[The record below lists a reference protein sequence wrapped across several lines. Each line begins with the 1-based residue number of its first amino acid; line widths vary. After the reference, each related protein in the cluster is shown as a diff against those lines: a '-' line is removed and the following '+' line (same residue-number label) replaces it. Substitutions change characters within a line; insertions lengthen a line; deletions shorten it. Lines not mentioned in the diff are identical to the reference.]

1 MTLDKAVIEFGPKD
15 FCRGLS
21 FVALSRVRRLSDF
34 ACRSRI
40 GRDRFKK
47 PEGGGLDKAAEDF
60 HRRQRLPFYDAV
72 NTAAVLG
79 FNFND

>member
-1 MTLDKAVIEFGPKD
+1 MTLSKAVIDFGPKD

-21 FVALSRVRRLSDF
+21 FVALSRVRRLCDF
-34 ACRSRI
+34 ACHTRL
-40 GRDRFKK
+40 GGGRFKK
-47 PEGGGLDKAAEDF
+47 VGGLDKVAEDF
-60 HRRQRLPFYDAV
+60 RRRQGVPFHDAV